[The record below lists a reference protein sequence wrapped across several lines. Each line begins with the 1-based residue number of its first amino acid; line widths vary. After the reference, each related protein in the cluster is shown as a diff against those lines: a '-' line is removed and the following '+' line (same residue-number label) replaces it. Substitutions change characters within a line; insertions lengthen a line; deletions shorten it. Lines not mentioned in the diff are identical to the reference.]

1 MSTHTEE
8 QHVVEVERNIAW
20 VDRSEPIWV
29 LARAGDGINVAD
41 AFASE
46 EAARKAE
53 ERGDYSWGVEAVQ
66 VTLHRPSLVPT
77 YGGPTLLEALWTEM
91 DRLMEAL
98 MTGETADDN
107 CKIKGYHGVP
117 APYDDHQADCEHW
130 DNGDRYR
137 AEELAWVIAIVTNP
151 YDPSVDR
158 VRAEAMDR
166 WNRSEQ

>member
-1 MSTHTEE
+1 M
-8 QHVVEVERNIAW
+8 VEVERNIAW

-41 AFASE
+41 AFTSE

-77 YGGPTLLEALWTEM
+77 YGGPTLLEALWNEM

-98 MTGETADDN
+98 MTGTDAED
-107 CKIKGYHGVP
+107 G
-117 APYDDHQADCEHW
+117 
-130 DNGDRYR
+130 GDKHR
-137 AEELAWVIAIVTNP
+137 AQELAWVIAIVTNP

-158 VRAEAMDR
+158 IRAEAMDR